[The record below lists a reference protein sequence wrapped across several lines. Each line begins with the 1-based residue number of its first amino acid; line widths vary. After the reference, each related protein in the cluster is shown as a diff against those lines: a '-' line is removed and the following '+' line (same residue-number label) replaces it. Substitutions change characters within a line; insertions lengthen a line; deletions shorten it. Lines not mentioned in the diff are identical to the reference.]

1 MKLLFHTQV
10 YNKDVF
16 MKGKYIMRLLF
27 SQVYMSV
34 CLYIKGVKYVR
45 MSLKLTHLL
54 AILQARHVK

>member
-1 MKLLFHTQV
+1 
-10 YNKDVF
+10 